1 MRAQGTVGPLW
12 RHQVN
17 TIERS
22 VRDGDA
28 ASCQTMLLYR
38 VALCV
43 LLCSEDASGEGLSLD
58 DIDGMLKGLS
68 AELEQMLSRHSS
80 S

>member
-1 MRAQGTVGPLW
+1 
-12 RHQVN
+12 
-17 TIERS
+17 
-22 VRDGDA
+22 
-28 ASCQTMLLYR
+28 MLLYR